1 MAITLEAS
9 APARGDRAVVFA
21 CDEGYAPY
29 ALMAAE
35 RIAALHPDRDFDICL
50 CSDGPLAVPASLA
63 HLGVRVCRVSD
74 RTGRSPGCGS
84 TPGGPRW
91 STCGWRCRAAFAGEY
106 ARLLYYD
113 ADIVVQVGDFA
124 ALMGVD
130 LGGHVLGAV
139 RDNTQWRSPGPA
151 ARAVPAAGDQGARP
165 TSTPGC
171 C

>member
-9 APARGDRAVVFA
+9 APARADRAIVFA
-21 CDEGYAPY
+21 CDEGYAPF

-35 RIAALHPDRDFDICL
+35 RIAALNPGRDFDICL

-63 HLGVRVCRVSD
+63 RLGVRLCQVTTGGAFAGLRLD
-74 RTGRSPGCGS
+74 PGRTEVVYLRLALP
-84 TPGGPRW
+84 
-91 STCGWRCRAAFAGEY
+91 AAFAGEY

-113 ADIVVQVGDFA
+113 ADIFVQGGDFA
-124 ALMGVD
+124 ALMRSTS
-130 LGGHVLGAV
+130 GGTCSGRCATTPSGAA
-139 RDNTQWRSPGPA
+139 PGGGPSSS
-151 ARAVPAAGDQGARP
+151 AGSGSRARP